1 VGLAQLIRFLVVELT
16 HSDSKSTFDICV
28 IFMANYSFNGRR
40 CFHRQQCALSDR
52 FRKSQ
57 DQVGSVLMLIRIK
70 CVYILIGM
78 SAI

>member
-1 VGLAQLIRFLVVELT
+1 VGLAQLIRFLVMELT

-28 IFMANYSFNGRR
+28 IFTTNYSFNGRR
-40 CFHRQQCALSDR
+40 CFHRQRCALSDR
-52 FRKSQ
+52 LRKSQ
-57 DQVGSVLMLIRIK
+57 DQAGSVLVLIRIK